1 MGEDDDDEDDE
12 ENDAVSELG
21 PMPKQLKK
29 KLDTYFKDDEN
40 VELWNSNY
48 VKLESKM
55 KTKMTQMDLR
65 RFCKATKLKL
75 SFKEEKEFKTYFI
88 GSKKNIV
95 NLKLCNDI
103 YGNKEDDSSETTK
116 SKKSKKKSKKKK
128 KKEEDDDVDS
138 PSELKDDE
146 EEDEEE
152 EEDQASKSKKSKK

>member
-1 MGEDDDDEDDE
+1 
-12 ENDAVSELG
+12 
-21 PMPKQLKK
+21 MPKQLKK

-65 RFCKATKLKL
+65 RFYKATKLKL

-128 KKEEDDDVDS
+128 KKEEDDDVVDS

-152 EEDQASKSKKSKK
+152 EEDQGKTTCRSNSSSNLCLFLSCNFFSNFSII